1 MRFYAFL
8 PCYHIVKLANMKIGI
23 AISKK
28 GKTKLDNKKDKKHQ
42 KDNLNFNYKKL
53 SEDEI
58 LLDNLLNTR
67 EKDIPKSEIVDEMIK
82 GNILDVVKNQANM
95 NKRDDLQ
102 EIVHKDNAYS
112 TDYKNVAKTIPWFAE
127 YKKQTITITKEKI
140 RAYLRNYKDLGRLI
154 KYRKQKIKNGKI
166 KPESQELNLNNFEN
180 YDFLEE
186 SVIDKQTFLTSTD
199 YKIQEMEFYQKEL
212 MIILKYLKKYIFVSY
227 QFLVLKYYLKLPDK
241 DLKIATN
248 IEKTEYIDNV
258 IIEYIYQKLCEE
270 AKNNGRNKDNL

>member
-1 MRFYAFL
+1 MVLQYQR
-8 PCYHIVKLANMKIGI
+8 KD
-23 AISKK
+23 
-28 GKTKLDNKKDKKHQ
+28 KTKLDNKKDEKYQ
-42 KDNLNFNYKKL
+42 KDHLNFNYKKL

-58 LLDNLLNTR
+58 LLDNLLNTC
-67 EKDIPKSEIVDEMIK
+67 EKDIPKSEIIDEMIK

-112 TDYKNVAKTIPWFAE
+112 TNYKNVAKTIPWFAE

-154 KYRKQKIKNGKI
+154 KYRKQEIKNGKI
-166 KPESQELNLNNFEN
+166 KPESQELNLNDFEN

-199 YKIQEMEFYQKEL
+199 YKIQEMQFYQKEL
-212 MIILKYLKKYIFVSY
+212 MMILKYLKKYIFVSY

-270 AKNNGRNKDNL
+270 AKKNGRNKDNL